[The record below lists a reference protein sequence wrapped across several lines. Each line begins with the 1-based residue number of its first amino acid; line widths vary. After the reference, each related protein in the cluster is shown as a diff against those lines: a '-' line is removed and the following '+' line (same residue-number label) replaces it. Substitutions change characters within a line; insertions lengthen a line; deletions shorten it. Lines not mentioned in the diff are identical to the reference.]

1 MVFVTMFLNC
11 QNVHL
16 IKDPGMIPFY
26 LYKKYGWDCR
36 IACYKDKAGYPYLE
50 NEVSGLKLDFVPR
63 KYKNILLDGLSYIK
77 KHAHEIDILH
87 LFHVQS
93 IWNFFWADEYLKRNP
108 KGKIYLK
115 LDTDF
120 NIRYQQPLGKRFP
133 QFRLK
138 RMQKFALI
146 SAESESTVEVL
157 RKMWGENLPIR
168 YIPNGFF
175 RKKSD
180 FISYDEKENI
190 ILHVARMG
198 TEQKDTETLLEG
210 FYKFKT
216 ECCKGKND
224 WKLRLVGS
232 IETDFRPKLAEF
244 IENHREIKNDIE
256 YIGCIENIEELE
268 KQYKKAKVFVLS
280 SRWESFG
287 IAAIEAQARGC
298 YLILSDFPVAFDLV
312 QWGKYGKTYAIED
325 SVGLC
330 RCLEDTCFND
340 GLLSSNCLQTQQYA
354 MKKYDWETIV
364 ETIYM
369 ELVDIKR
376 QETQ

>member
-16 IKDPGMIPFY
+16 IKDPGMIPFH
-26 LYKKYGWDCR
+26 LHKKYGWDCR
-36 IACYKDKAGYPYLE
+36 IACYRNDEDYTYLRK
-50 NEVSGLKLDFVPR
+50 EVLGLKLDFIEK
-63 KYKNILLDGLSYIK
+63 KYGSILLDGLSYLR
-77 KHAHEIDILH
+77 KHGKEIDALH

-93 IWNFFWADEYLKRNP
+93 IWNFFWVDEYLKRNP
-108 KGKIYLK
+108 NGKVYMK

-120 NIRYQQPLGKRFP
+120 NIRNQQALGKRFP

-138 RMQKFALI
+138 RMRKFSLI
-146 SAESESTVEVL
+146 SVESESTVEIL
-157 RKMWGENLPIR
+157 RKKWGKDLPLK
-168 YIPNGFF
+168 YLPNGYFSYE
-175 RKKSD
+175 KK
-180 FISYDEKENI
+180 ITKYAEKENI

-210 FYKFKT
+210 FYKFKM
-216 ECCKGKND
+216 ECCKEDND

-232 IETDFRPKLAEF
+232 IEPDFEIKLVEF
-244 IENHREIKNDIE
+244 IEKHSEIKNDIE
-256 YIGCIENIEELE
+256 YLGCIDNIEELE
-268 KQYKKAKVFVLS
+268 KQYEKAKIFVLS

-312 QWGKYGKTYAIED
+312 QWGKYGKTFAIED
-325 SVGLC
+325 CVGLC
-330 RCLEDTCFND
+330 RCLEGTCFD
-340 GLLSSNCLQTQQYA
+340 EDLLSSNCLTAQQYA

-364 ETIYM
+364 ESIYM
-369 ELVDIKR
+369 ELVDAKR
-376 QETQ
+376 QKNS